1 MYDNGVAEPLL
12 DLESLLRS
20 WLITLRGERKSPS
33 TLKAYR
39 AGIEGYLAFCDA
51 QSLPKTLTKD
61 GVRAFMAALA
71 DHEPATAR
79 LRLTALKLFA
89 RWLAEEERFDPDP
102 ILAVRAPKLDDK
114 AVPDL
119 SEAEVRRIIKACKGP
134 DFRDK
139 RDLAMLLLFTETGAR
154 ASELLALNVADVDL
168 VTCTLLVRRGKG
180 AKGRQ
185 ARFSP
190 TTAAAV
196 DRYMRARRANGNH
209 PDGALFV
216 SSAST
221 RRISYRAMTD
231 SLKQRAIRAGVV
243 GFHVHRLRHTAAVRW
258 LASGGSETGLM
269 AQSGWASRKMID
281 RYRYVRTAAHELASA
296 EFDRLNLGIE

>member
-1 MYDNGVAEPLL
+1 MPDDLL

-39 AGIEGYLAFCDA
+39 AGVEGYLAFCDK
-51 QSLPKTLTKD
+51 QSLPKALTKD

-79 LRLTALKLFA
+79 LRLSALKLFA
-89 RWLAEEERFDPDP
+89 RWLAAEEGFDPDP
-102 ILAVRAPKLDDK
+102 IMAVRAPKLDDK

-119 SEAEVRRIIKACKGP
+119 SEDEVHRMIKACKGAE
-134 DFRDK
+134 FRDK
-139 RDLAMLLLFTETGAR
+139 RDLAILLLFTETGAR
-154 ASELLALNVADVDL
+154 ASELVALDVADVDL
-168 VTCTLLVRRGKG
+168 ATCTALIRRGKG
-180 AKGRQ
+180 AKGRS

-190 TTAAAV
+190 ATAAAV
-196 DRYMRARRANGNH
+196 DRYIRARRASGN
-209 PDGALFV
+209 PDDGALFV
-216 SSAST
+216 SSAHA
-221 RRISYRAMTD
+221 RRISYRGMTD
-231 SLKQRAIRAGVV
+231 SLKHRAIKAGVV

-258 LASGGSETGLM
+258 LASGGSEGGLM

-281 RYRYVRTAAHELASA
+281 RYVRTAAEELASA